1 MIGLSE
7 LTVLF
12 LLGLLAIPSILTFID
27 IMRSNFEGGGKD
39 ILASFCNIFFLYLYN
54 RQEAKDC
61 QIKGEKGSLT
71 TIAGKG
77 FAWGH

>member
-27 IMRSNFEGGGKD
+27 IMRSNFEGGEK
-39 ILASFCNIFFLYLYN
+39 IFWLLFVIFFSFIFIIG
-54 RQEAKDC
+54 RKQKIAK
-61 QIKGEKGSLT
+61 
-71 TIAGKG
+71 
-77 FAWGH
+77 